1 MEIKQIVATGALPIT
16 SPSLIQ
22 IYADVLG
29 MPISVPDTNNATE
42 GCRNHWWPVG
52 RMEKLGHRSR
62 ESYFKALLPQTL
74 DWCQPHETNK
84 QLYNDIYNDY
94 LTLHDM
100 FGGTQRV
107 LARLRE
113 RGKA

>member
-1 MEIKQIVATGALPIT
+1 
-16 SPSLIQ
+16 
-22 IYADVLG
+22 
-29 MPISVPDTNNATE
+29 MPISVPDTNNAT
-42 GCRNHWWPVG
+42 G
-52 RMEKLGHRSR
+52 RGAAIIGGLSAGMEKLGHKSR

-74 DWCQPHETNK
+74 DWCKPHEANK
-84 QLYNDIYNDY
+84 KLYNDIYNDY
-94 LTLHDM
+94 LTLHDL